1 MSGNS
6 KTACLFGPL
15 CGWRYGAPYDRDFV
29 FSRPD
34 A

>member
-15 CGWRYGAPYDRDFV
+15 CGWRYGAPNDRDFV